1 MQQAAER
8 AVAQGLKGRPA
19 ELQCALVAVDVTN
32 GQIRAMVG
40 GRDFSQS
47 NYNRVFAARQPGS
60 TFKPFM
66 YSLALA
72 SGWTQADMLPCQE
85 VEFAVSGSPPY
96 KPTDYGDE
104 PYHWRD
110 FTLKEAVMKS
120 DNVVAVT
127 LNERLGPAR
136 VARHAE
142 NFGFTGIKPVLSLP
156 LGSTEVTPV
165 QMAAGYAVFANQGIY
180 STPYAIIKVV
190 NAQGR
195 VLEEN
200 RTQQRRAVSASNA
213 YLITDMLT
221 GV

>member
-1 MQQAAER
+1 
-8 AVAQGLKGRPA
+8 
-19 ELQCALVAVDVTN
+19 
-32 GQIRAMVG
+32 
-40 GRDFSQS
+40 
-47 NYNRVFAARQPGS
+47 
-60 TFKPFM
+60 
-66 YSLALA
+66 
-72 SGWTQADMLPCQE
+72 
-85 VEFAVSGSPPY
+85 
-96 KPTDYGDE
+96 
-104 PYHWRD
+104 
-110 FTLKEAVMKS
+110 MKS

-213 YLITDMLT
+213 YLITDMLM
-221 GV
+221 GL